1 MGFLSS
7 LRSKTQLRTPF
18 KMNLYLSLTL
28 IALTGISLGQGLP
41 FNFNRDVDAEEWET
55 WKVKYGKS
63 YASAMEEKFRMMIYM
78 DNRDRITKHNKS
90 ADKGQKSYYMSM
102 NEYGDLLHSE
112 FVALM
117 NGFKHSAHPA
127 RKSFGISKA
136 STSSKVTENP
146 PAVDWRDKGA
156 VTPVKNQGQ
165 CGSCWAFS
173 TTGSLE
179 GQHYRKTGELLSLS
193 EQNLVDCSH
202 QFGNNGCNGGLMDN
216 AFRYIKANGGVDT
229 ESSYPYEG
237 HEDTCHFKR
246 RDVGETDKG
255 FVDIPAGSE
264 RALKKAVATVGPV
277 SVAIDA
283 SHESFQFY
291 SHGVYDEPECDP
303 EGLDHGVLVVGYGT
317 YEGDDFWLVKNS
329 WSEHW
334 GLDGYIRMAR
344 NKDNQCGIAS
354 CASYPLV

>member
-1 MGFLSS
+1 
-7 LRSKTQLRTPF
+7 
-18 KMNLYLSLTL
+18 MNLYLSLTL

-41 FNFNRDVDAEEWET
+41 FNFNGDVDAKEWET

-173 TTGSLE
+173 STGALE
-179 GQHYRKTGELLSLS
+179 AQHFRKTGKLVSLS
-193 EQNLVDCSH
+193 EQNLVDCSNED
-202 QFGNNGCNGGLMDN
+202 GNYGCNGGLMDN
-216 AFRYIKANGGVDT
+216 AFEYIMKNGGIDT
-229 ESSYPYEG
+229 ELSYPYDATD
-237 HEDTCHFKR
+237 HSCKFNNDT
-246 RDVGETDKG
+246 VGATDTG
-255 FVDIPAGSE
+255 YVDITSGDE
-264 RALKKAVATVGPV
+264 DALKTAVATVGPI

-283 SHESFQFY
+283 SHYSFQFY
-291 SHGVYDEPECDP
+291 SKGVYNEPDCSP
-303 EGLDHGVLVVGYGT
+303 TQLDHGVLAVGYGT
-317 YEGDDFWLVKNS
+317 TEDGSDYWLVKNS
-329 WSEHW
+329 WGEGW
-334 GLDGYIRMAR
+334 GVDGYVRMTR
-344 NKDNQCGIAS
+344 NKHNQCGVAS
-354 CASYPLV
+354 SASYPLV